1 MLTGELK
8 IGGIDV
14 RINLVFLSKTKEVKL
29 LFFTLIM
36 KVINWIIFCS
46 KLVLI

>member
-14 RINLVFLSKTKEVKL
+14 RINLVFPSKTEEVKL
-29 LFFTLIM
+29 LFL
-36 KVINWIIFCS
+36 
-46 KLVLI
+46 L